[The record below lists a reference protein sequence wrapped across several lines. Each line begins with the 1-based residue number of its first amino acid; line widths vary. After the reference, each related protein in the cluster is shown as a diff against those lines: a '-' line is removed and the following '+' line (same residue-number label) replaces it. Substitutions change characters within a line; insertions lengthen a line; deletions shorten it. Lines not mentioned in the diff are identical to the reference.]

1 MSYIISGN
9 RAYKLGH
16 ESTFATKPK
25 KTSLPSSFFP
35 AYYKLFIKMMMMMIM
50 IAGFVDSITT
60 PIKTWLD
67 KVLNT
72 HDHQNTTSSFGV
84 KELGVGSSRVD
95 CIVCL
100 SEVVLGESF
109 AMLERCRHGFHVEC
123 VEAWLKDHS
132 NCPLCR
138 TPITSGVHDQD
149 TQKHI
154 VYLKKLYEMM
164 SSYGFLA
171 LEIMAEWLTN
181 SFSQDLHSNLSES
194 CSYL

>member
-1 MSYIISGN
+1 
-9 RAYKLGH
+9 
-16 ESTFATKPK
+16 
-25 KTSLPSSFFP
+25 
-35 AYYKLFIKMMMMMIM
+35 M
-50 IAGFVDSITT
+50 IARLVDSITT

-72 HDHQNTTSSFGV
+72 HDHQNTTSSIVV

-109 AMLERCRHGFHVEC
+109 ATLERCRHGFHVEC

-138 TPITSGVHDQD
+138 TPISGVHEDI
-149 TQKHI
+149 QKHI

-164 SSYGFLA
+164 SCYGFLA